1 MLARHPQ
8 SLIRNHSFATTF
20 PRRYCPINRKIGF
33 SNAEALLA
41 CGPARTSVTTVSG
54 GKLVPELFVLLSVVF
69 TTAIAPASHMLTY
82 TRLLS
87 AAAAVNTRN
96 RVVVG
101 EYRTGY
107 KGVVAQEGPGPI
119 AY

>member
-1 MLARHPQ
+1 M
-8 SLIRNHSFATTF
+8 
-20 PRRYCPINRKIGF
+20 
-33 SNAEALLA
+33 
-41 CGPARTSVTTVSG
+41 TTVSG
-54 GKLVPELFVLLSVVF
+54 GKLLPELFVLLSVVF

-87 AAAAVNTRN
+87 AAAAVNIRN

-107 KGVVAQEGPGPI
+107 KGVVAQEGPGAT